1 MKVEYNLDH
10 SHFKVTCDKCFKEF
24 TDEQIDQKD
33 TFCRCPHC
41 HNFICGM
48 GYLVTRERK
57 DHMKYGRMTAKSSSK
72 VKSGKPVKTKLMKR
86 KVRVG

>member
-24 TDEQIDQKD
+24 TDKQIDTKEKL
-33 TFCRCPHC
+33 CYCPHC
-41 HNFICGM
+41 NTFVIGM

-57 DHMKYGRMTAKSSSK
+57 GVMKSARGTVRKSSGGS
-72 VKSGKPVKTKLMKR
+72 SKPVKTKLMKR

>member
-10 SHFKVTCDKCFKEF
+10 SHFKVTCDKCFKDF
-24 TDEQIDQKD
+24 TDEQIDKKD

-57 DHMKYGRMTAKSSSK
+57 GVMKSARVTVRKSSGGSSK
-72 VKSGKPVKTKLMKR
+72 PIKTKLMKR

>member
-24 TDEQIDQKD
+24 TDEQIDKKD

-57 DHMKYGRMTAKSSSK
+57 DCMKYTRAISRKSSSIK
-72 VKSGKPVKTKLMKR
+72 ASRPIKTKLMKR

>member
-24 TDEQIDQKD
+24 KDEQIDTKEKL
-33 TFCRCPHC
+33 CYCPRC
-41 HNFICGM
+41 NKFVIGM
-48 GYLVTRERK
+48 GYLVIRERK
-57 DHMKYGRMTAKSSSK
+57 DYMKYGKMSVKSSSK
-72 VKSGKPVKTKLMKR
+72 VKSTPPVKTKLMKR